1 MINIVK
7 RKQPNLVDHSLL
19 KKVKV
24 KVEPNPKIEISTY
37 INWIGLAILF
47 IIGYMMYQR
56 YRDKDKTELEK
67 QNTIIEFNQYI
78 NEKLTENK

>member
-7 RKQPNLVDHSLL
+7 RIKPNLVDHRLL
-19 KKVKV
+19 KKVIV

-47 IIGYMMYQR
+47 IFGYMMYQR
-56 YRDKDKTELEK
+56 YRDKDRTELEK
-67 QNTIIEFNQYI
+67 QNTILGFNQYI